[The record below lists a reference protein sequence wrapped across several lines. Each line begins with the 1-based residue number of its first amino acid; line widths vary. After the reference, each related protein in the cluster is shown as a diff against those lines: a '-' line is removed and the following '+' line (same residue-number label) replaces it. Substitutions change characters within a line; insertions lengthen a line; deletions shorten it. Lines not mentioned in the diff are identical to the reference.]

1 MLNCPK
7 TGLFAATFLAAVAL
21 SPASPAG
28 ERKGRPWTFE
38 DILLVPEVNELALS
52 ANGRFAIYA
61 SETADAEA
69 KRTRAQI
76 RIVNIGARTQRSI
89 ASADIA
95 RSFKNIP
102 GTDDWSALLD
112 IGEGLQLYRIST
124 DGKIGTVVENREL
137 VSVGKA
143 DLSVAM
149 GGGTS
154 PHEIGIL
161 AYDWSSDGQWL
172 WYSQLKAKPGQPL
185 VRFDEAVTRLRSR
198 RRSSI
203 EAEVEFFLRAPDGS
217 IDRII
222 TRPTS
227 DRMAMHAGGKVVWRG
242 GEILFRTEAS
252 DGTPGSVFETRA
264 WDRKQKSIR
273 IVSNERDART
283 LTMLRGPRGG
293 ALSTTGIGAALE
305 LGESGPGEERHRYGR
320 FAFTISDRN
329 YAASRD
335 GRKAIVGTRSLET
348 SRYGLALVQRT
359 GVREIYGAGSLSK
372 CSFDDQISFAICVE
386 EGVSMP
392 PRLVRV
398 DIARGGIEPI
408 VTVSPRHE
416 EIMPLQAR
424 ARTWINRNG
433 YKASGYVLYPR
444 DFRPDTSYPAIVIT
458 HGFDADERFAKAE
471 NQWNYPAQLFAERG
485 YVVLLI
491 NDPLPYQSAD
501 LRAAYS
507 AWSRGSGPPDPETV
521 RRLIWIEGVH
531 SLVDA
536 ISELTAEGLVD
547 PARVGIAGYSR
558 GAQMVNVAIT
568 QTQIF
573 SAASSGDGGFLEPS
587 GYAGWPASYDP
598 VYGGPP
604 MSEYFEQ
611 YRRFAPSLNA
621 VKVCTPVLQQVAAA
635 SPSQAELFEALRAAK
650 VPTQLTYYPG
660 ASPAS
665 DETHIF
671 HIPSNRML
679 AMRENMA
686 WFDYWLLGKRDADAP
701 FPERLA
707 MWDRM
712 AEDGKP
718 RCKKAASEP

>member
-1 MLNCPK
+1 MQNCPK
-7 TGLFAATFLAAVAL
+7 TGLFAAAFLAVVAL

-28 ERKGRPWTFE
+28 ERIGRPWTLE

-52 ANGRFAIYA
+52 SDGRFAIYA
-61 SETADAEA
+61 AEAADAEA
-69 KRTRAQI
+69 KRTRAWI
-76 RIVNIGARTQRSI
+76 RIVDIGARTQRNI
-89 ASADIA
+89 ASADVA
-95 RSFKNIP
+95 RSFKNVP
-102 GTDDWSALLD
+102 GTEDWSALLD
-112 IGEGLQLYRIST
+112 IGEGLQLYRISAA
-124 DGKIGTVVENREL
+124 GKISPEIKNPEL
-137 VSVGKA
+137 ISVGKA

-149 GGGTS
+149 GGGS
-154 PHEIGIL
+154 PPLEIGIL
-161 AYDWSSDGQWL
+161 AYDWSPDGQSL
-172 WYSQLKAKPGQPL
+172 WYSQLKAKSGPPP
-185 VRFDEAVTRLRSR
+185 VRFDEGVTRLRSR

-203 EAEVEFFLRAPDGS
+203 ETEVDFFLRAPDGS
-217 IDRII
+217 IDRVI

-227 DRMAMHAGGKVVWRG
+227 DRMAMHAGGKVIWRG
-242 GEILFRTEAS
+242 DEILFRTEAP
-252 DGTPGSVFETRA
+252 DGSPGSVFETRA
-264 WDRKQKSIR
+264 WNRRQKSIR

-293 ALSTTGIGAALE
+293 ALSTSGIGAALE
-305 LGESGPGEERHRYGR
+305 LIESGPGEEPHRYGR
-320 FAFTISDRN
+320 FPFTISDSH

-335 GRKAIVGTRSLET
+335 GRKTIVGTRNLET
-348 SRYGLALVQRT
+348 SRYGLALVEKT
-359 GVREIYGAGSLSK
+359 GVREITGTGSLTK
-372 CSFDDQISFAICVE
+372 CSFDNQLSLAICVE
-386 EGVSMP
+386 ESVSTP

-398 DIARGGIEPI
+398 DIARGAVEPL
-408 VTVSPRHE
+408 VTISPRHE

-424 ARTWINRNG
+424 AKTWTNRNG
-433 YKASGYVLYPR
+433 YKATGYILYPR
-444 DFRPDTSYPAIVIT
+444 EFRPDTRYPAIVIT

-491 NDPLPYQSAD
+491 NDPLPYQSSD

-521 RRLIWIEGVH
+521 RQLIWIEGVN

-536 ISELTAEGLVD
+536 VNDLAAEGLID

-558 GAQMVNVAIT
+558 GAQMVNVAVT
-568 QTQIF
+568 RTEIF

-598 VYGGPP
+598 VYGGSP
-604 MSEYFEQ
+604 MSEHFEQ
-611 YRRFAPSLNA
+611 YRSFAPSLNA
-621 VKVCTPVLQQVAAA
+621 MKVCAPVLQQVAAA
-635 SPSQAELFEALRAAK
+635 SPSQAELFDALRAAK

-660 ASPAS
+660 TSPAS

-712 AEDGKP
+712 AENGKP
-718 RCKKAASEP
+718 RCDATKSTP

>member
-1 MLNCPK
+1 MLNSRN
-7 TGLFAATFLAAVAL
+7 TGLFAAALLAAAAL

-28 ERKGRPWTFE
+28 ERKGRPWTLE

-52 ANGRFAIYA
+52 ADGRFAIY
-61 SETADAEA
+61 SADIADIGA

-76 RIVNIGARTQRSI
+76 RIVDLRARTQRSV
-89 ASADIA
+89 AHADIA
-95 RSFKNIP
+95 RTLKRIP
-102 GTDDWSALLD
+102 NSDDWSALLD
-112 IGEGLQLYRIST
+112 IGEGLQLYRIAA
-124 DGKIGTVVENREL
+124 DGKISPIVKNRDIVL
-137 VSVGKA
+137 VGKA
-143 DLSVAM
+143 DLAVAM
-149 GGGTS
+149 GGGAL
-154 PHEIGIL
+154 PHKIGVL
-161 AYDWSSDGQWL
+161 GYDWSPDGKSL
-172 WYSQLKAKPGQPL
+172 WYSQLKAKFGRPPI
-185 VRFDEAVTRLRSR
+185 RFDGAASSLRSR

-203 EAEVEFFLRAPDGS
+203 EAEVEFFLRAPDGRV
-217 IDRII
+217 DKII

-227 DRMAMHAGGKVVWRG
+227 DRMALHAGGKVVWRG
-242 GEILFRTEAS
+242 NDIFFRIETP

-264 WDRKQKSIR
+264 WSRKQKR
-273 IVSNERDART
+273 MRVVSNERDVRT
-283 LTMLRGPRGG
+283 LTMLRGPYGGSLAIEGTG
-293 ALSTTGIGAALE
+293 ALLDLVE
-305 LGESGPGEERHRYGR
+305 NGPGDQRHRYGR
-320 FAFTISDRN
+320 FPFTISDSN
-329 YAASRD
+329 YAASLD
-335 GRKAIVGTRSLET
+335 GRRAIVGTRSLDT
-348 SRYGLALVQRT
+348 SRYGLALVEAS
-359 GVREIYGAGSLSK
+359 GVREIRGTGSLTK
-372 CSFDDQISFAICVE
+372 CSFNDRLSHAICVE
-386 EGVSMP
+386 EGITMP

-398 DIARGGIEPI
+398 DLASGATEAI
-408 VTVSPRHE
+408 VTISSRHD
-416 EIMPLQAR
+416 EIAPLQAQ
-424 ARTWINRNG
+424 ARTWINRDG
-433 YKASGYVLYPR
+433 YRATGYIIHPR
-444 DFRPDTSYPAIVIT
+444 NFRPETRYPAIVIT

-491 NDPLPYQSAD
+491 NDPSPHQSAE

-507 AWSRGSGPPDPETV
+507 AWSRGSGPPAPETV
-521 RRLIWIEGVH
+521 RRLIWLEGVH

-536 ISELTAEGLVD
+536 ISELAAEGLID

-598 VYGGPP
+598 VYGGSPI
-604 MSEYFEQ
+604 SEHFEQ

-621 VKVCTPVLQQVAAA
+621 IKVCTPVLQQVAAA
-635 SPSQAELFEALRAAK
+635 SPSQAELFEALRAAN

-679 AMRENMA
+679 AMRENLA
-686 WFDYWLLGKRDADAP
+686 WFEYWLRGRRDADAP

-712 AEDGKP
+712 AEHGKP
-718 RCKKAASEP
+718 RCGTADSAP

>member
-1 MLNCPK
+1 MLNSHK
-7 TGLFAATFLAAVAL
+7 AGLSAAAFLAAAAL
-21 SPASPAG
+21 SPASAAG
-28 ERKGRPWTFE
+28 ESKGRPWTLE
-38 DILLVPEVNELALS
+38 DILLVPEVNELSLS
-52 ANGRFAIYA
+52 ADGRFALYA
-61 SETADAEA
+61 AQIADIEA

-76 RIVNIGARTQRSI
+76 RIVDMDARTQRNI
-89 ASADIA
+89 ASADVA

-102 GTDDWSALLD
+102 GSKDWSALLD
-112 IGEGLQLYRIST
+112 IGEGLQLYRVAA
-124 DGKIGTVVENREL
+124 DGKISPVIENRDG
-137 VSVGKA
+137 VAVGKA
-143 DLSVAM
+143 DLSVVM
-149 GGGTS
+149 GGGVP

-161 AYDWSSDGQWL
+161 AYDWSPNGQWL
-172 WYSQLKAKPGQPL
+172 WYSQLKAKSGPPP
-185 VRFDEAVTRLRSR
+185 VRFDESVSRLRSR

-217 IDRII
+217 IDRIL

-242 GEILFRTEAS
+242 DEILFRIETP

-264 WDRKQKSIR
+264 WNRKQKTMR
-273 IVSNERDART
+273 TVSSERDART

-293 ALSTTGIGAALE
+293 ALSTTGIGAALD
-305 LGESGPGEERHRYGR
+305 LVESGPGNKRHHYGR
-320 FAFTISDRN
+320 FAFTIGDRN
-329 YAASRD
+329 YATSLD
-335 GRKAIVGTRSLET
+335 GRKTIIGTRSLGT
-348 SRYGLALVQRT
+348 SRYGLTLVEEA
-359 GVREIYGAGSLSK
+359 GVREITGTGSLTK
-372 CSFDDQISFAICVE
+372 CSFDDRLSHAICVE
-386 EGVSMP
+386 EGVTMP

-398 DIARGGIEPI
+398 DLARGGIAPI
-408 VTVSPRHE
+408 VTISPRHD
-416 EIMPLQAR
+416 EIEPLDMR
-424 ARTWINRNG
+424 ARTWTNRHG
-433 YKASGYVLYPR
+433 YQASGYVIYPR
-444 DFRPDTSYPAIVIT
+444 GFRPDIRYPAIIIT
-458 HGFDADERFAKAE
+458 HGFDADDRFAKAE

-491 NDPLPYQSAD
+491 NDPAPYQSAD

-521 RRLIWIEGVH
+521 RRLIWIEGIY
-531 SLVDA
+531 SFEDA
-536 ISELTAEGLVD
+536 VNQLAAEGLID

-558 GAQMVNVAIT
+558 GAQMVNVAVT
-568 QTQIF
+568 RTQIF
-573 SAASSGDGGFLEPS
+573 NAASSGDGGFLEPS

-598 VYGGPP
+598 VYGGSP
-604 MSEYFEQ
+604 MSEHFEQ
-611 YRRFAPSLNA
+611 YRQFAPSLNA
-621 VKVCTPVLQQVAAA
+621 LKVCTPVLQQVAAA

-686 WFDYWLLGKRDADAP
+686 WFDYWLLGKRDTDAP
-701 FPERLA
+701 FPERLTL
-707 MWDRM
+707 WDRM

-718 RCKKAASEP
+718 RCGAAESAR

>member
-1 MLNCPK
+1 MLNSHKP
-7 TGLFAATFLAAVAL
+7 GLFAAAFLAAVTL

-52 ANGRFAIYA
+52 ADGRFAIYSA
-61 SETADAEA
+61 EIADSSA

-76 RIVNIGARTQRSI
+76 RIVDIRARTQRSI
-89 ASADIA
+89 ANADIA
-95 RSFKNIP
+95 KSLKRIP
-102 GTDDWSALLD
+102 GSGDWSGLLD
-112 IGEGLQLYRIST
+112 IGEGLQLYRIAA
-124 DGKIGTVVENREL
+124 DGKISPIVKNPDRVA
-137 VSVGKA
+137 VGKA
-143 DLSVAM
+143 DLSVVM
-149 GGGTS
+149 GGGTP

-161 AYDWSSDGQWL
+161 AYDWSPDGQWL
-172 WYSQLKAKPGQPL
+172 WFSQLKAKSGPPP
-185 VRFDEAVTRLRSR
+185 VRFDDAVTRLRSR

-217 IDRII
+217 IDKII

-227 DRMAMHAGGKVVWRG
+227 DRMAMHAGGKVIWRG
-242 GEILFRTEAS
+242 DEILFRTEAP
-252 DGTPGSVFETRA
+252 DGTPGSVFETLA
-264 WDRKQKSIR
+264 WNRKQKSFR
-273 IVSNERDART
+273 IISNERDART

-293 ALSTTGIGAALE
+293 ALSATGIGAALDLVE
-305 LGESGPGEERHRYGR
+305 NGPGNERHHYGR
-320 FAFTISDRN
+320 FAFTIGDHN
-329 YAASRD
+329 YATSLD
-335 GRKAIVGTRSLET
+335 GRKTIIGTRSLGT
-348 SRYGLALVQRT
+348 SRYGLALVEKT
-359 GVREIYGAGSLSK
+359 GVREITGTGSLTK
-372 CSFDDQISFAICVE
+372 CSFDDQLSFAICVE

-398 DIARGGIEPI
+398 DIARDATEPI
-408 VTVSPRHE
+408 VTISPRHD
-416 EIMPLQAR
+416 EIAPLQAR

-444 DFRPDTSYPAIVIT
+444 EFRPGTRYPAIVIT

-491 NDPLPYQSAD
+491 NDPSPYQSAD

-536 ISELTAEGLVD
+536 INELAAEGLVD

-568 QTQIF
+568 RTRIF

-598 VYGGPP
+598 VYSGSP
-604 MSEYFEQ
+604 MSEHFEQ

-635 SPSQAELFEALRAAK
+635 SPAQAELFDALRAAK

-671 HIPSNRML
+671 HIPSNRIV

-686 WFDYWLLGKRDADAP
+686 WFDYWLLGKRDTDAP
-701 FPERLA
+701 FPERFA
-707 MWDRM
+707 VWDRM
-712 AEDGKP
+712 AANGKP
-718 RCKKAASEP
+718 RCGTAESVR

>member
-1 MLNCPK
+1 MLNLHK
-7 TGLFAATFLAAVAL
+7 TGLFAAAFLAAVAL

-28 ERKGRPWTFE
+28 ERKGRPWMLE

-52 ANGRFAIYA
+52 ADGRFAIYA
-61 SETADAEA
+61 AEISDAEA

-76 RIVNIGARTQRSI
+76 RIVNIGARAQRNI

-102 GTDDWSALLD
+102 GTEDWSALLD
-112 IGEGLQLYRIST
+112 IGEGLQLYRISAA
-124 DGKIGTVVENREL
+124 GQISPEVKNPEL

-143 DLSVAM
+143 DLSVAI
-149 GGGTS
+149 GGGA
-154 PHEIGIL
+154 PPLEIGIL
-161 AYDWSSDGQWL
+161 AYDWSPDRQWL
-172 WYSQLKAKPGQPL
+172 WYSQLKAKSGPPP
-185 VRFDEAVTRLRSR
+185 VRFDEGVTRLRSR

-203 EAEVEFFLRAPDGS
+203 EAEVDFFLRAPDGS

-227 DRMAMHAGGKVVWRG
+227 DRMAMHAGGKVIWRG
-242 GEILFRTEAS
+242 DEILFRTEAP
-252 DGTPGSVFETRA
+252 DGSPGSVFETRA
-264 WDRKQKSIR
+264 WNRRQKSIR

-293 ALSTTGIGAALE
+293 ALSTSGIGAALE
-305 LGESGPGEERHRYGR
+305 LIESGPGEEPHRYGR
-320 FAFTISDRN
+320 FPFTISDSN

-335 GRKAIVGTRSLET
+335 GRKTIVGTRNLKT
-348 SRYGLALVQRT
+348 SRYGLALVKKT
-359 GVREIYGAGSLSK
+359 GVREITGIGSLTK
-372 CSFDDQISFAICVE
+372 CSFDDRLSLAICVE
-386 EGVSMP
+386 EGVSTP

-398 DIARGGIEPI
+398 DLARGAIEPI

-424 ARTWINRNG
+424 ARTWTNRNG
-433 YKASGYVLYPR
+433 YKATGYIIYPR
-444 DFRPDTSYPAIVIT
+444 DFRPDTRYPAIVIT
-458 HGFDADERFAKAE
+458 HGFDADERFAKVE

-491 NDPLPYQSAD
+491 NDPLPYQSSD

-507 AWSRGSGPPDPETV
+507 AWSRGSGPPDPEAV
-521 RRLIWIEGVH
+521 RQLIWIEGVH

-536 ISELTAEGLVD
+536 VNDLTAEGLID
-547 PARVGIAGYSR
+547 PARVGVAGYSR
-558 GAQMVNVAIT
+558 GAQMVNVAVT
-568 QTQIF
+568 RTKIF
-573 SAASSGDGGFLEPS
+573 NAASSGDGGFLEPS

-598 VYGGPP
+598 VYGGSP
-604 MSEYFEQ
+604 MSEHFEQ

-621 VKVCTPVLQQVAAA
+621 MKVCTPVLQQVAAA
-635 SPSQAELFEALRAAK
+635 SPSQAELFDALRAAK

-660 ASPAS
+660 TSPAS

-686 WFDYWLLGKRDADAP
+686 WFDYWLLGKRDTDAP
-701 FPERLA
+701 FPDRLA

-718 RCKKAASEP
+718 RCGTAESAP

>member
-1 MLNCPK
+1 MLNCHK
-7 TGLFAATFLAAVAL
+7 TGLFAAAFLVAVAL

-52 ANGRFAIYA
+52 ADGRFAIYA
-61 SETADAEA
+61 VEAADAET
-69 KRTRAQI
+69 KRTRARV
-76 RIVNIGARTQRSI
+76 RIVNIGARAQRSI
-89 ASADIA
+89 ASAAIA

-102 GTDDWSALLD
+102 GTEDWSALFD
-112 IGEGLQLYRIST
+112 IGEGLQLYRVSI
-124 DGKIGTVVENREL
+124 DGKISTIVSNRKL

-143 DLSVAM
+143 DHSVPM
-149 GGGTS
+149 GGGTP
-154 PHEIGIL
+154 PHQIGIL
-161 AYDWSSDGQWL
+161 AYDWSPDGQWL
-172 WYSQLKAKPGQPL
+172 WYSQLRAKPDQPL
-185 VRFDEAVTRLRSR
+185 VRFDEAVTGLRSR
-198 RRSSI
+198 RRSTI
-203 EAEVEFFLRAPDGS
+203 EAEVDFFLRAPDGS
-217 IDRII
+217 IDRVI

-227 DRMAMHAGGKVVWRG
+227 DRMAVHAGGKVIWRDD
-242 GEILFRTEAS
+242 EILFRTETP
-252 DGTPGSVFETRA
+252 DGSPGSVFETRA
-264 WDRKQKSIR
+264 WNRRQKSIR

-293 ALSTTGIGAALE
+293 ALSTSGIGAALE
-305 LGESGPGEERHRYGR
+305 LIESGPGEEPHRYGH
-320 FAFTISDRN
+320 FPFTISDSN
-329 YAASRD
+329 YAASGD
-335 GRKAIVGTRSLET
+335 GRKTIVGTRNLES
-348 SRYGLALVQRT
+348 SRYGLALVEKT
-359 GVREIYGAGSLSK
+359 GVREITGTGSLTK
-372 CSFDDQISFAICVE
+372 CSFDNGLRLAICVK
-386 EGVSMP
+386 EGISTP

-398 DIARGGIEPI
+398 DLARGAIEPI

-424 ARTWINRNG
+424 AKTWTNRNG
-433 YKASGYVLYPR
+433 YKATGYILYPR
-444 DFRPDTSYPAIVIT
+444 DFRPDTRYPAIVIT

-485 YVVLLI
+485 YIVLLI
-491 NDPLPYQSAD
+491 NDPLPFQSSD

-507 AWSRGSGPPDPETV
+507 AWSRGSGPPDPETL
-521 RRLIWIEGVH
+521 RQLIWIEGVN

-536 ISELTAEGLVD
+536 VNDLATEGLID

-558 GAQMVNVAIT
+558 GAQMVNVAVT
-568 QTQIF
+568 RTEIF

-604 MSEYFEQ
+604 MSEHFEQ
-611 YRRFAPSLNA
+611 YRSFAPSLNA
-621 VKVCTPVLQQVAAA
+621 MKVCAPVLQQVAAA
-635 SPSQAELFEALRAAK
+635 SPSQAELFDALRAAK
-650 VPTQLTYYPG
+650 VPTQLTYYLG
-660 ASPAS
+660 ASPSS

-712 AEDGKP
+712 AENGKP
-718 RCKKAASEP
+718 RCGANESAP

>member
-7 TGLFAATFLAAVAL
+7 TGLIAAAFLAAVVL

-52 ANGRFAIYA
+52 ADGRFAIY
-61 SETADAEA
+61 STEIADTGA
-69 KRTRAQI
+69 KRTRARI
-76 RIVNIGARTQRSI
+76 RIVDIRARSQRSI
-89 ASADIA
+89 AHADIA
-95 RSFKNIP
+95 KSLKRIP
-102 GTDDWSALLD
+102 NSGDWSGLLD
-112 IGEGLQLYRIST
+112 IGEGLQLYRIT
-124 DGKIGTVVENREL
+124 ADGKISPIVKNRDVVL
-137 VSVGKA
+137 VGKA

-149 GGGTS
+149 GGGAP
-154 PHEIGIL
+154 PHEIGVL
-161 AYDWSSDGQWL
+161 AYDWSPDGKSL
-172 WYSQLKAKPGQPL
+172 WYSQLKVKSGPPPI
-185 VRFDEAVTRLRSR
+185 RFDDAASSLRSR

-203 EAEVEFFLRAPDGS
+203 EAEVEFFLRAPDGR
-217 IDRII
+217 IDKII

-227 DRMAMHAGGKVVWRG
+227 DRMAMHAGGKVIWRG
-242 GEILFRTEAS
+242 DEILFRTEAP

-305 LGESGPGEERHRYGR
+305 LRESGPGEERHRYGR

-335 GRKAIVGTRSLET
+335 GRKAIVGTRSLKT

-416 EIMPLQAR
+416 EITPLQAR

-444 DFRPDTSYPAIVIT
+444 DFRPDTRYPAIVIT

-491 NDPLPYQSAD
+491 NDPSPYQSAD

-507 AWSRGSGPPDPETV
+507 AWSRGSGPPNPETV

-536 ISELTAEGLVD
+536 IGELAAEGLVD

-598 VYGGPP
+598 VYGGSP
-604 MSEYFEQ
+604 MSEHFEQ

-621 VKVCTPVLQQVAAA
+621 IKVCTPVLQQVAAA

-660 ASPAS
+660 ASAAS

-671 HIPSNRML
+671 HIPANRML
-679 AMRENMA
+679 AMRENIA
-686 WFDYWLLGKRDADAP
+686 WFDYWLRGKRDADAP

-712 AEDGKP
+712 AEHGKP
-718 RCKKAASEP
+718 RCGTAEAAP

>member
-1 MLNCPK
+1 MLNSHK
-7 TGLFAATFLAAVAL
+7 AGLFAAVFLAAVAL

-38 DILLVPEVNELALS
+38 DILLVPDVNELALS
-52 ANGRFAIYA
+52 ADGRFALYA
-61 SETADAEA
+61 AEVADIEA

-76 RIVNIGARTQRSI
+76 RIVDIGARTQRNI

-95 RSFKNIP
+95 KSFKSIP
-102 GTDDWSALLD
+102 DTKDWSALLD
-112 IGEGLQLYRIST
+112 TGEGLQLYRISAE
-124 DGKIGTVVENREL
+124 GKISPVIENRDG
-137 VSVGKA
+137 VAVGKA
-143 DLSVAM
+143 DLSVGI
-149 GGGTS
+149 GGGAP
-154 PHEIGIL
+154 PHKIGIL
-161 AYDWSSDGQWL
+161 AYDWSPNGEWL
-172 WYSQLKAKPGQPL
+172 WYSQLKAKTGQPP
-185 VRFDEAVTRLRSR
+185 VRFDEAVTSLRSR

-242 GEILFRTEAS
+242 DEILFRIETP

-264 WDRKQKSIR
+264 WNRKQKTMR
-273 IVSNERDART
+273 TVSNERDART

-293 ALSTTGIGAALE
+293 VISTAGIGETLDLVE
-305 LGESGPGEERHRYGR
+305 NGPGKQRHRYGS
-320 FAFTISDRN
+320 FAFTIGDGN

-335 GRKAIVGTRSLET
+335 GRRAIVGTRNLKT
-348 SRYGLALVQRT
+348 SRYGLALLEHGT
-359 GVREIYGAGSLSK
+359 VREFNGAGSLTK
-372 CSFDDQISFAICVE
+372 CSFDDQLTQAICVE

-398 DIARGGIEPI
+398 DLTRGAIAPI
-408 VTVSPRHE
+408 VAVSPRHD
-416 EIMPLQAR
+416 EIAPLQAR
-424 ARTWINRNG
+424 ARTWSSRNG

-444 DFRPDTSYPAIVIT
+444 DFRPGTRYPAIVIT
-458 HGFDADERFAKAE
+458 HGFDADERFARAE

-501 LRAAYS
+501 LRAAYK

-521 RRLIWIEGVH
+521 RQLIWIEGVH

-536 ISELTAEGLVD
+536 VNELAAEGLVD

-558 GAQMVNVAIT
+558 GAQMVNVAVT
-568 QTQIF
+568 RTKIF
-573 SAASSGDGGFLEPS
+573 NAASSGDGGFLEPS

-598 VYGGPP
+598 VYGGSP
-604 MSEYFEQ
+604 MSEHFEQ
-611 YRRFAPSLNA
+611 YRRFAPSLNTA
-621 VKVCTPVLQQVAAA
+621 KVCTPVLQQVAAA
-635 SPSQAELFEALRAAK
+635 SPSQAELFDALRAAK

-660 ASPAS
+660 TSPAS

-686 WFDYWLLGKRDADAP
+686 WFDYWLLGKRDTDAP

-718 RCKKAASEP
+718 RCGAAESAS

>member
-1 MLNCPK
+1 MLNCHK
-7 TGLFAATFLAAVAL
+7 TGLFAAAFLAAVAL

-28 ERKGRPWTFE
+28 ERKGRAWTFE

-52 ANGRFAIYA
+52 ADGRFAIYA
-61 SETADAEA
+61 AEIADPEA
-69 KRTRAQI
+69 KRTQAQI
-76 RIVNIGARTQRSI
+76 RIVNISARTQRSI
-89 ASADIA
+89 ARADIA
-95 RSFKNIP
+95 RSFKSIP
-102 GTDDWSALLD
+102 GTKDWSALLD

-124 DGKIGTVVENREL
+124 DGTIDPVVKNGEL
-137 VSVGKA
+137 ISVGKA

-149 GGGTS
+149 GGGAP

-161 AYDWSSDGQWL
+161 AYDWSPDGRWL
-172 WYSQLKAKPGQPL
+172 WYSQLKAKTGQPPVL
-185 VRFDEAVTRLRSR
+185 FDEAVTRLRSR

-203 EAEVEFFLRAPDGS
+203 AAEVEFFLRAPDGS
-217 IDRII
+217 IDKII

-227 DRMAMHAGGKVVWRG
+227 DRMATHAGGKVVWRG
-242 GEILFRTEAS
+242 DEILFRIETP

-264 WDRKQKSIR
+264 WNRKQKSSR

-293 ALSTTGIGAALE
+293 ALSTTGIGAALDLVE
-305 LGESGPGEERHRYGR
+305 IGPGEERHRYGR
-320 FAFTISDRN
+320 FAFIIGDRN
-329 YAASRD
+329 YAVSRD
-335 GRKAIVGTRSLET
+335 GRKAIIGTRSLET
-348 SRYGLALVQRT
+348 SRYGLALVEET
-359 GVREIYGAGSLSK
+359 GVREITGLGSLTK
-372 CSFDDQISFAICVE
+372 CSFDDRLSLAICVE

-398 DIARGGIEPI
+398 DLTRGAIELI
-408 VTVSPRHE
+408 VAISPRHE

-424 ARTWINRNG
+424 SKTWINRNG
-433 YKASGYVLYPR
+433 YKASGYILYPR
-444 DFRPDTSYPAIVIT
+444 DFRPDTRYPAIVIT

-491 NDPLPYQSAD
+491 NDPLPNQSAD
-501 LRAAYS
+501 LQAAYN
-507 AWSRGSGPPDPETV
+507 AWSRGSGPPNPETV
-521 RRLIWIEGVH
+521 RQLIWIEGVH

-536 ISELTAEGLVD
+536 VNELAAEGLID
-547 PARVGIAGYSR
+547 RARVGIAGYSR
-558 GAQMVNVAIT
+558 GAQMTNVAIT

-598 VYGGPP
+598 VYGGSPTG
-604 MSEYFEQ
+604 EYFEQ

-621 VKVCTPVLQQVAAA
+621 MNACTPILQQVAAA
-635 SPSQAELFEALRAAK
+635 SPSQAELFDALRAAK

-660 ASPAS
+660 TSPAS

-707 MWDRM
+707 LWDLM
-712 AEDGKP
+712 AEDGKH
-718 RCKKAASEP
+718 RCSTAEQAG